1 MAIQD
6 HTHLEHRGRS
16 FGPNRTTQFGSS
28 EATGQCTLPS
38 DEQALI
44 REFMQALVEE
54 IEAIKKGRGGSIITV
69 HDGVF
74 VRREGPF
81 FVYVFSTG
89 SPLIVMEDAPAEV
102 EVGGQKFPG
111 QIISVQGSDV
121 AVGIENDFGKTIAQA
136 RLITDLSYLLETLR
150 KRYEEVLNGER
161 TLDTALSQRVF
172 GLAPV
177 STQTDGTELNLPPS
191 PHPPN
196 AEQETAIRTVCGSDI
211 QFIWGP
217 PGTGKTQTIG
227 FLIAALLG
235 RNLRVLVV
243 SHTNVATDNAIDKA
257 ARLLEATEDYHSG
270 KLVRYGITSPNSDLP
285 PMVRLDKITE
295 FLGRRLKD
303 QLAELQAKL
312 QKVHSELKSLRE
324 VQTLLAAEK
333 EALRRLADL
342 ETNLQHCS
350 RECEITRSRGAD
362 LAAQLQETKVRLA
375 AAEAAGRLKRFFLGL
390 DPVKLQVEA
399 AQTQRELDVALAVSA
414 AQVARQNEVRA
425 AMELARSE
433 RERHAR
439 EARVLLSRH
448 GLDAD
453 GLAARVGERAKRSEQ
468 LTVAIRTVEAEL
480 EALRSKILREAKV
493 IATSLTKATISK
505 QMDDQ
510 KFDAIVVDEASMAPM
525 PSLYFAAGRAAK
537 KAIIVGDFRQLP
549 PICLAD
555 TEIAQKWLGR
565 DIFNQAGVQRAVDER
580 KQEPRL
586 RMLRQQYRMHPE
598 ISATSNGIIY
608 KGRLINSLSN
618 DTLHD
623 INMFM
628 EKSPFGHSPLLLYDV
643 SSTNPWSSH
652 LEQGGRYN
660 LYSAVLSAELAKQAT
675 QAGVRSVGVISPYS
689 VHARLI
695 KMILEDSGDPQLRC
709 LKVSTVHKFQ
719 GLEQDL
725 IIFDIAEGPMPRY
738 GPSGL
743 VDGVDLGSQAAK
755 LINVSITRPR
765 AQIAVVANVQYLASK
780 LPRDAIL
787 LQLLGQLQGRGTVVD
802 SKRVVDDY
810 FCSEFERWARL
821 LEPRDD
827 GINPNDGT
835 LYTERNFYAGFF
847 ADLRKATKEIIIV
860 SPFLT
865 ANRAQQF
872 FNLFRSKLADGLELR
887 VFTQTLGE
895 QQGDMFRQAEMVF
908 EELKRIGVQVVE
920 RRGLHQKFAFIDR
933 EVAWEGSL
941 NILSQ
946 SEGRSTEQMRRLPY
960 ASTCDELIKLHNFG
974 SDTEVAPGTRG
985 PVRTDRKCDKCGSVV
1000 LLVPGPHGF
1009 FLGCDRY
1016 PECDGPACKSIGWGD
1031 RIGTDVKCATC
1042 GRPMV
1047 AVRGRYGVYLRCSDL
1062 NCKVTRSMKK

>member
-6 HTHLEHRGRS
+6 PTHLRHRGRA
-16 FGPNRTTQFGSS
+16 FGPSRTAQFGSS
-28 EATGQCTLPS
+28 EPTGQCTLPS
-38 DEQALI
+38 DVQTLI

-54 IEAIKKGRGGSIITV
+54 IQAIKKGRGGSIITV
-69 HDGVF
+69 HNGIF

-81 FVYVFSTG
+81 FVYVFSTE
-89 SPLIVMEDAPAEV
+89 SPLIVMDDAPAEV

-136 RLITDLSYLLETLR
+136 RLITDLSYLLEALR
-150 KRYEEVLNGER
+150 KRYEEVLKGER

-191 PHPPN
+191 SHPPN
-196 AEQETAIRTVCGSDI
+196 AEQETAIRTVCGSDV

-227 FLIAALLG
+227 FLIAALLR

-243 SHTNVATDNAIDKA
+243 SHTNIATDNAIEKA
-257 ARLLEATEDYHSG
+257 ARLLEATEDYQSG
-270 KLVRYGITSPNSDLP
+270 KLVRYGTSSPNSDLP
-285 PMVRLDKITE
+285 AMVRLDKITE

-312 QKVHSELKSLRE
+312 QKVNSELKSLRE

-333 EALRRLADL
+333 EVLRKLTEL
-342 ETNLQHCS
+342 EINVQQCI
-350 RECEITRSRGAD
+350 REHETARSRGGN
-362 LAAQLQETKVRLA
+362 LRAQLQEISAKIAT
-375 AAEAAGRLKRFFLGL
+375 AEAAGRLKRFFLGL
-390 DPVKLQVEA
+390 DPAKLRVAA
-399 AQTQRELDVALAVSA
+399 AQTQSELDVAVKVSSA
-414 AQVARQNEVRA
+414 LTAKRDDLRA
-425 AMELARSE
+425 AVELARSDQ
-433 RERHAR
+433 ERHAR
-439 EARVLLSRH
+439 EARVLLSRN

-453 GLAARVGERAKRSEQ
+453 GLTARLGERAKQSEE
-468 LTVAIRTVEAEL
+468 LTAAIRTVETEL

-525 PSLYFAAGRAAK
+525 PSLYFAVGRAAK

-549 PICLAD
+549 PIFLAD
-555 TEIAQKWLGR
+555 TQIAQKWLGR
-565 DIFNQAGVQRAVDER
+565 DIFNEAGVQSAVDKQ

-586 RMLRQQYRMHPE
+586 KMLCRQYRMHPE
-598 ISATSNGIIY
+598 ISATSNGIFY
-608 KGRLINSLSN
+608 KGQLIDCLSN

-623 INMFM
+623 INVLL
-628 EKSPFGHSPLLLYDV
+628 EKSPFGHNPLLLYDV

-652 LEQGGRYN
+652 LERRGRYN

-675 QAGVRSVGVISPYS
+675 QAGIESVGVISPYS

-695 KMILEDSGDPQLRC
+695 KMILEDSGDPQLRR
-709 LKVSTVHKFQ
+709 LQVSTVHKFQ
-719 GLEQDL
+719 GLEQDM

-755 LINVSITRPR
+755 LINVSITRPK
-765 AQIAVVANVQYLASK
+765 AQIAVVANVKYLVSK
-780 LPRDAIL
+780 LPRGAIL

-821 LEPRDD
+821 LDPRDD

-835 LYTERNFYAGFF
+835 LYTERNFYAVFF
-847 ADLRKATKEIIIV
+847 ADLRKSTKEIIIV

-865 ANRAQQF
+865 ATRAQQF

-887 VFTQTLGE
+887 VFTRTLRE

-920 RRGLHQKFAFIDR
+920 RRGLHEKFAFIDR
-933 EVAWEGSL
+933 KYAWEGSL

-946 SEGRSTEQMRRLPY
+946 SEGRSTEHMRRLPY
-960 ASTCDELIKLHNFG
+960 ASTCEELIKLHNFG
-974 SDTEVAPGTRG
+974 SDTEVAPGSRE
-985 PVRTDRKCDKCGSVV
+985 PVRTDRKCDKDGSVV

-1016 PECDGPACKSIGWGD
+1016 PACDGPTCKSIGWGE
-1031 RIGTDVKCATC
+1031 RVGTDVKCAAC
-1042 GRPMV
+1042 GKPMV
-1047 AVRGRYGVYLRCSDL
+1047 ALRGRFGVYLRCSDP
-1062 NCKVTRSMKK
+1062 NCKGTGSMKK